1 VLTGLRLSDPTLWS
15 RLRGPGLERRLALV
29 LVVLAVVSGIATYVV
44 ISGTPFGSDIRLIL
58 FLLNLDLII
67 LLLLGVVIARRLVE
81 LWAMRRR
88 GSAGSGLHV
97 RLVALFSLVAV
108 VPAILVALFSLW
120 FLHSGLNAWF
130 GERVKN
136 ALDTSLAVAQAYLEE
151 HKANIRA
158 DALAMAAD
166 LNREGPLLLTRSDQ
180 LQDLVEAQAALRN
193 LTEAIVF
200 DGGGEVIAQTGLSFS
215 LGLDTLDPATL
226 ERAAAGEVLTLT
238 SETED
243 RVRALLRLD
252 GFGDAYLYVG
262 RLVDPDVLAYLARA
276 RESVGQYELIESER
290 SRIQITAIL
299 IFAIVAML
307 LLFAAVWM
315 GLQFATSLAEPLAQ
329 LIAASNRVSA
339 GDLMARVAESGG
351 DGEIDSLARAFNR
364 MTSQLSSQRRELIE
378 ANQQL
383 DERRRF
389 TDSVL
394 TGVTAGVIGLDEQF
408 RIVLPNRSACAF
420 LEADAEDLRGRRLA
434 DVMPELAPVLARFA
448 APPWELVDQHLQVD
462 RQGRIRTLLV
472 RIAPQL
478 DRERLTGLVVTFD
491 EISEL
496 LSAQR
501 VAAWA
506 EIARR
511 IAHEIKNPLTPIRL
525 SAERLERKYLSQI
538 REDPESFTGC
548 TQTIVRQVDSIG
560 RLINEFSAFAR
571 MPEPV
576 FTHEDMSELVREAV
590 TLQRSARPG
599 VTFTVQGPPGP
610 VPLTCDGNKVGQV
623 LTNLLQNALDAIEAR
638 YGSESSDGR
647 ITVQIVDEP
656 QQVRVTIEDNGVGL
670 PKEERARLFEPYVT
684 TRARGTGLGLA
695 IVKKIMEEHA
705 GTVALEAGPAGG
717 AVARLCFPKRPPVSP
732 QG

>member
-1 VLTGLRLSDPTLWS
+1 M
-15 RLRGPGLERRLALV
+15 

-44 ISGTPFGSDIRLIL
+44 ISGTSFGSDIRLIL

-166 LNREGPLLLTRSDQ
+166 LNREGPLLLARSDQ

-315 GLQFATSLAEPLAQ
+315 GLQFADSLAEPLAQ

-351 DGEIDSLARAFNR
+351 DGEIDSLSRAFNR

-394 TGVTAGVIGLDEQF
+394 TGVTAGVIGLDDQF

-420 LEADAEDLRGRRLA
+420 LEAEAEDLRGRRLA
-434 DVMPELAPVLARFA
+434 DVMPELAPVLSRFA
-448 APPWELVDQHLQVD
+448 QPPWEPVDQHLQVD

-525 SAERLERKYLSQI
+525 SAERLQRKYLSQI
-538 REDPESFTGC
+538 KEDPESFTGC

-576 FTHEDMSELVREAV
+576 FAEEDMSELVRQAV

-599 VTFTVQGPPGP
+599 VVFTVQGPPGP

-638 YGSESSDGR
+638 HGAESSEGR

-656 QQVRVTIEDNGVGL
+656 HQVRVAIEDNGIGL

>member
-1 VLTGLRLSDPTLWS
+1 M
-15 RLRGPGLERRLALV
+15 

-108 VPAILVALFSLW
+108 VPAIMVALFSLW

-130 GERVKN
+130 GARVKN

-166 LNREGPLLLTRSDQ
+166 LNREGPLLLTRAGQ

-200 DGGGEVIAQTGLSFS
+200 DGGGAVIAQTGLSFS

-238 SETED
+238 SEAED

-276 RESVGQYELIESER
+276 RESVSQYELIESER

-351 DGEIDSLARAFNR
+351 DGEIDSLSRAFNR

-394 TGVTAGVIGLDEQF
+394 TGVTAGVIGLDDQF

-420 LEADAEDLRGRRLA
+420 LEAEAEDLRGRRLA
-434 DVMPELAPVLARFA
+434 DVMPELAPVLGRFA
-448 APPWELVDQHLQVD
+448 TPPYELVDQHLQVD

-525 SAERLERKYLSQI
+525 SAERLQRKYLSQI
-538 REDPESFTGC
+538 KEDPESFTGC

-576 FTHEDMSELVREAV
+576 FAQEDMSELVRQAV

-599 VTFTVQGPPGP
+599 VVFAIQGPQGP
-610 VPLTCDGNKVGQV
+610 VPLICDGTKVGQV

-638 YGSESSDGR
+638 HGAEASEGR
-647 ITVQIVDEP
+647 ITVQVIDEP
-656 QQVRVTIEDNGVGL
+656 HQVRVVVEDNGVGL

-695 IVKKIMEEHA
+695 IVKKIMEEHG